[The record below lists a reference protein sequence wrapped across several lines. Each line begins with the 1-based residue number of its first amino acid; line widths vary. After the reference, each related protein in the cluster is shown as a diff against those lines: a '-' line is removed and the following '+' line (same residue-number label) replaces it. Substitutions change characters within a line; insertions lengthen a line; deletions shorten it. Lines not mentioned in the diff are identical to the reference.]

1 MNNEKSAIHEN
12 LFNNHFFKKITL
24 TTSEFIKL
32 KIAFTVLKF

>member
-1 MNNEKSAIHEN
+1 MKSQ
-12 LFNNHFFKKITL
+12 LFLKIYLIIIFFQKITL